1 MVIKTIFKS
10 ILAALLICLGGAI
23 YLACENK
30 IVGSCLFSIGLISVI
45 VLQADLF
52 TGKIG
57 YLNKNNWV
65 QIIIILLVNLLIA
78 FLIGLL
84 YQAVYGVQDL
94 FLTKLEKPWY
104 QLLSDGFI
112 CGVLIY
118 LAVEIYKRVKNII
131 PVILCVMGFILSGAE
146 HSIADMFYFG
156 ASSMSWYGFG
166 MIWLI
171 VLGNAIGSLG
181 INWLI
186 YFGEKLYNKIKEK

>member
-1 MVIKTIFKS
+1 MIIYLKTIIRS

-57 YLNKNNWV
+57 YLNKNNWL
-65 QIIIILLVNLLIA
+65 QIIIILLVNLLTA
-78 FLIGLL
+78 FLLGML

-94 FLTKLEKPWY
+94 YLIKLEKPSY
-104 QLLSDGFI
+104 QIFLDSII
-112 CGVLIY
+112 CGILIY
-118 LAVEIYKRVKNII
+118 LAVEIYKRIKNII
-131 PVILCVMGFILSGAE
+131 PVIICVMSFILCGAE

-166 MIWLI
+166 IIWLI
-171 VLGNAIGSLG
+171 VLGNAIGSLS
-181 INWLI
+181 IHTLQLF
-186 YFGEKLYNKIKEK
+186 YEEK

>member
-1 MVIKTIFKS
+1 MIKNIYLKTIIRS

-57 YLNKNNWV
+57 YLNKNNWL
-65 QIIIILLVNLLIA
+65 QIIIILLVNLLTA
-78 FLIGLL
+78 FLLGML
-84 YQAVYGVQDL
+84 YQAVYGAQDL
-94 FLTKLEKPWY
+94 YLIKLEKPSY
-104 QLLSDGFI
+104 QIFLDSII
-112 CGVLIY
+112 CGILIY
-118 LAVEIYKRVKNII
+118 LAVEIYKRIKNII
-131 PVILCVMGFILSGAE
+131 PVIICVMSFILCGAE

-166 MIWLI
+166 IIWLI
-171 VLGNAIGSLG
+171 VLGNAIGSLS
-181 INWLI
+181 IHALQLF
-186 YFGEKLYNKIKEK
+186 YEEK

>member
-1 MVIKTIFKS
+1 MIIKTIFKS

-30 IVGSCLFSIGLISVI
+30 IVGSGLFSIGLISVI

-57 YLNKNNWV
+57 YINKNNWL
-65 QIIIILLVNLLIA
+65 QIIIILLVNLLTA

-94 FLTKLEKPWY
+94 FLIKLKKPWY

-118 LAVEIYKRVKNII
+118 LAVELYKKIQNLI

-171 VLGNAIGSLG
+171 ALGNAVGSLS
-181 INWLI
+181 IRALQSVSKHCI
-186 YFGEKLYNKIKEK
+186 L

>member
-1 MVIKTIFKS
+1 MIIKTIFKS
-10 ILAALLICLGGAI
+10 ILAALFICLGGAI
-23 YLACENK
+23 YLVCENK

-57 YLNKNNWV
+57 YLDKNNWL
-65 QIIIILLVNLLIA
+65 QIIIILLVNLLTA

-94 FLTKLEKPWY
+94 FLIKLEKPWY

-118 LAVEIYKRVKNII
+118 LAVELYKKIQNLI
-131 PVILCVMGFILSGAE
+131 PVILCVMGFILCGAE

-166 MIWLI
+166 MVWLI
-171 VLGNAIGSLG
+171 VLGNTAGSLSVRTLQSVSKHC
-181 INWLI
+181 IL
-186 YFGEKLYNKIKEK
+186 